1 MQGVGVILVGGG
13 GHSLVVADAARA
25 AGIALAGFVDDRE
38 NAAAMKLGLRQIGT
52 MARWSP
58 GAQPWVMCV
67 GDVPTRSRLIDAMG
81 DGGGHSATIVH
92 PRAWVSPAATV
103 GAGAF
108 IGAGAVLQALARLED
123 HVIVNTGAIVEHE
136 CVIGRASHVAPG
148 ATLGGN
154 VIIGPGTLVGLG
166 SRVLPGVKIGR
177 DVVVGAG
184 AVVTRDVPD
193 GATVVGVPAR
203 AR

>member
-13 GHSLVVADAARA
+13 GHSLVVADGART
-25 AGIALAGFVDDRE
+25 AGIVIAGFVDDR
-38 NAAAMKLGLRQIGT
+38 ADAPAMKLGLRRIGA
-52 MARWSP
+52 MAGWSP

-67 GDVPTRSRLIDAMG
+67 GDVPTRVRLIDAMG
-81 DGGGHSATIVH
+81 AGTGHAATIVH
-92 PRAWVSPAATV
+92 PRAWVSPGATV

-108 IGAGAVLQALARLED
+108 IGAGAVVQALARVEE
-123 HVIVNTGAIVEHE
+123 HAIVNTSAIVEHE

-154 VIIGPGTLVGLG
+154 VTIGPGTLVGLG
-166 SRVLPGVKIGR
+166 SRVLPGVRIGR
-177 DVVVGAG
+177 GVVVGAG

-193 GATVVGVPAR
+193 GARVVGVPAR
-203 AR
+203 VR